1 MYGMLYKN
9 LRRSFGEWINGTVF
23 QGNCGLKSARFE
35 NSITFENIGSSLPHL
50 FIERHFSD
58 TNFFFAMFI
67 KNISFVSLWSSHQ
80 SVFKIFYRFF
90 YIKIFALVMLVSE
103 TDYNLYCFLRL
114 IRVKLSC
121 K

>member
-58 TNFFFAMFI
+58 TNFFLRCLL
-67 KNISFVSLWSSHQ
+67 KT
-80 SVFKIFYRFF
+80 SVLSVCGQVTSQYLKYF
-90 YIKIFALVMLVSE
+90 
-103 TDYNLYCFLRL
+103 TDFLY
-114 IRVKLSC
+114 
-121 K
+121 